1 MKKYV
6 LFLVVSVIAINIRA
20 AEPDSLNKGSII
32 ISGEMRPRF
41 ELRKG
46 YKTLIYDSLVPASF
60 VSQRSRLNFDFK
72 NHYLRFYVSL
82 QDIRIWGEDASTSDL
97 KYPGLFESWAEVN
110 LCSKWKIRAGRQVLS
125 YDNER
130 LYSAGNWKQAART
143 HDAFRLVYQN
153 DKLVMEQVI
162 AFNQTK
168 ENSSGTGYSPAFSNY
183 KFLAVIFFKYKISD
197 ELSITLLNSA
207 EGFQDI
213 KRAENMYLRIT
224 PGGRLEYKKD
234 KLYATVASWY
244 QCGKTDS
251 LYKIHSWYLH
261 AEAKYEAIK
270 NLFVTGGVEILSG
283 NINGQGTTLNRA
295 FVTLYGSGHTF
306 MGYMDYFTSFPGD
319 TKKDG
324 LVNPYLYLQYKAGKV
339 NLKLNNHLFYLQSD
353 SQQLDKYLGFETDLV
368 ASYKICD
375 YATAEAGFCALS
387 PTESLKTIRGVDSPA
402 SFQHFCYVML
412 TVNPVLFSTEKK

>member
-1 MKKYV
+1 MKKHV
-6 LFLVVSVIAINIRA
+6 LFLVISIITLNIRA

-72 NHYLRFYVSL
+72 NHYLRFYISL
-82 QDIRIWGEDASTSDL
+82 QDVRIWGEDVSTSDQ
-97 KYPGLFESWAEVN
+97 KFPGLFESFAEVN
-110 LCSKWKIRAGRQVLS
+110 LCKNWKIRAGRQVLA
-125 YDNER
+125 YDSER
-130 LYSAGNWKQAART
+130 LFSGNNWKQAARS
-143 HDAFRLVYQN
+143 HDAFRLMYRGDN
-153 DKLVMEQVI
+153 IIMEQVL

-168 ENSSGTGYSPAFSNY
+168 ENSNGTEYSPTFSNY
-183 KFLAVIFFKYKISD
+183 KFLAMNFLKYKVSEQFIV
-197 ELSITLLNSA
+197 TALNTA
-207 EGFQDI
+207 DGFQDVN
-213 KRAENMYLRIT
+213 RAENMYLRYT
-224 PGGRLEYKKD
+224 LGGRLEYKKD
-234 KLYATVASWY
+234 KLYATAASWY

-270 NLFVTGGVEILSG
+270 NLFVTGGAEILSG
-283 NINGQGTTLNRA
+283 NINGQGATLNRA

-324 LVNPYLYLQYKAGKV
+324 LVNPYLYLQFKTGKF
-339 NLKLNNHLFYLQSD
+339 NLKFNNHLFFLQSD
-353 SQQLDKYLGFETDLV
+353 SQQLDKYLGFESDLV
-368 ASYKICD
+368 VNYKVSDFASV
-375 YATAEAGFCALS
+375 EFGFCYFS
-387 PTESLKTIRGVDSPA
+387 PTESLNKIKNVTTPDP
-402 SFQHFCYVML
+402 FQHFSYVTFMVL
-412 TVNPVLFSTEKK
+412 TC